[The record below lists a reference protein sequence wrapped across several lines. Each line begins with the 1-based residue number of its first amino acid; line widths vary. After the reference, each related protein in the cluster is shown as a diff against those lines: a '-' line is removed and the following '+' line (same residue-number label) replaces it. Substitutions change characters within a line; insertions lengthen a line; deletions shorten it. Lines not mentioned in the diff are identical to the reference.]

1 MKSIS
6 SNPTIIDVEASGF
19 GPQSYPI
26 EVGVVR
32 HDGERYCRLI
42 KPFDDWDFWEIS
54 AEKVHGITRLHLMQH
69 GISGADMCF
78 ELNQFL
84 GKHTAYSDGW
94 VVDSP
99 WLNTLYERAGIEMSF
114 HISSLEMILNENQ
127 MNLWH
132 GTQDK
137 VIHQLQLK
145 RHRAS
150 NDALII
156 KQTFNWTLNA

>member
-1 MKSIS
+1 MKIKA

-26 EVGVVR
+26 EIGVVR
-32 HDGERYCRLI
+32 HDGERYCRLV
-42 KPFDDWDFWEIS
+42 KPFDDWDFWQPS
-54 AEKVHGITRLHLMQH
+54 AQDVHGITRQHLLKH
-69 GISGADMCF
+69 GIDGNKLCH

-84 GKHTAYSDGW
+84 GKQTAYSDGW

-99 WLNTLYERAGIEMSF
+99 WVITLFERAGVEMTF

-132 GTQDK
+132 ATKDQVMHK
-137 VIHQLQLK
+137 LQLK

-156 KQTFNWTLNA
+156 QQTFNSTLAI

>member
-1 MKSIS
+1 MKSNI

-19 GPQSYPI
+19 GPKSYPI
-26 EVGVVR
+26 EIGVVR

-42 KPFDDWDFWEIS
+42 RPFDDWDFWQVS
-54 AEKVHGITRLHLMQH
+54 AQEVHGISRQDLMDY
-69 GISGADMCF
+69 GTSGVEMCH
-78 ELNQFL
+78 ELNEFL
-84 GKHTAYSDGW
+84 SGQTAYSDGW

-99 WLNTLYERAGIEMSF
+99 WVIKLFERAGVKMSF
-114 HISSLEMILNENQ
+114 HLSSLEMILNENQ

-132 GTQDK
+132 TTKDK
-137 VIHQLQLK
+137 VINKLQLK

-156 KQTFNWTLNA
+156 QQTFNWTHSA